1 MNMSKRRVNDIFS
14 YPAQR
19 DRISPCRKNG
29 LVIHK
34 WKNVVPA
41 IGNRLEKKNEFLGFK
56 NIFTESLN

>member
-41 IGNRLEKKNEFLGFK
+41 IGNRLKRKKMNFLDLRTFSQ
-56 NIFTESLN
+56 SL